1 MTYETT
7 LHSLRSALDG
17 LHQCQLELADF
28 CHQWRFQA
36 SSLDKLPARY
46 HEAME
51 DLLARLESAAPFI
64 EDSRCTFSQH
74 ELLANLGRWL
84 DKAQQVL
91 AADGAR

>member
-1 MTYETT
+1 MTHQTT

-17 LHQCQLELADF
+17 LRQRQLELPDF
-28 CHQWRFQA
+28 CHQWRFHA
-36 SSLDKLPARY
+36 GTLDTLPARY

-51 DLLARLESAAPFI
+51 DVLVRLESAAPFI
-64 EDSRCTFSQH
+64 EDSHCTFSQH

-84 DKAQQVL
+84 DKAQQAL